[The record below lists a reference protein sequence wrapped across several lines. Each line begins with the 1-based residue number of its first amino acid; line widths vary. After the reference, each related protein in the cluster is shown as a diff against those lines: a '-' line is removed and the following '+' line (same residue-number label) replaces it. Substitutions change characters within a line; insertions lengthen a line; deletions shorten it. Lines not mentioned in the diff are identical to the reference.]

1 MPEAKDDVGIKDQV
15 HIVLRGPDGKIKDE
29 RKPRKPIKKQ
39 EVRNVT
45 GKESRTS

>member
-1 MPEAKDDVGIKDQV
+1 MTEINDSLGIKEKI

-29 RKPRKPIKKQ
+29 RKPRKAIKRM

-45 GKESRTS
+45 GKESRIS

>member
-1 MPEAKDDVGIKDQV
+1 MPDIKDEIGIKEKL

-29 RKPRKPIKKQ
+29 RKPRKQKKIQ

-45 GKESRTS
+45 GKRYEI